1 MARVKIDETI
11 LEDVA
16 LTMSGGR
23 LCLRWAADA
32 WDGTLDSAAELLGV
46 ADELREVDADG
57 MTVALYAVRGLASL
71 RMDAE
76 HAAMEAVLCVDP
88 MEVSAAEKLGQ
99 QLEAQGR
106 TLGAAIEAQSTA
118 LGAAIEAQSTALGA
132 AIEAQST
139 ALGERIDGQAALLGA
154 ARVAARRT
162 VAADA
167 DAMTADE
174 LSDCVPLFDA
184 WDGSSVAYAMGDIVA
199 YSGALYRCAQAHTS
213 QAGWTPD
220 ATRALWTPMGVSADD
235 PEAVP
240 EWVQPTGAHDAY
252 AKGSHVMHNGT
263 EWVSDLDAN
272 VWEPGVSG
280 WTQVGGDAG

>member
-1 MARVKIDETI
+1 MQIRINDTTYPADGITVRGEALSIQMPRGDWTLETLMEALAPGSAPQVRVLDEEGVTTAI
-11 LEDVA
+11 YAAHAVTELA
-16 LTMSGGR
+16 LTKESGVRVGMQVEP
-23 LCLRWAADA
+23 LEQTQADA
-32 WDGTLDSAAELLGV
+32 LSERIAAQARTIEEQ
-46 ADELREVDADG
+46 A
-57 MTVALYAVRGLASL
+57 
-71 RMDAE
+71 
-76 HAAMEAVLCVDP
+76 
-88 MEVSAAEKLGQ
+88 Q
-99 QLEAQGR
+99 QL
-106 TLGAAIEAQSTA
+106 S
-118 LGAAIEAQSTALGA
+118 
-132 AIEAQST
+132 
-139 ALGERIDGQAALLGA
+139 GQAALLGA

-174 LSDCVPLFDA
+174 MAACAPLFDA
-184 WDGSSVAYAMGDIVA
+184 WDGGSVAYAVDDIVA
-199 YSGALYRCAQAHTS
+199 YDGALYRCAQAHTS

-220 ATRALWTPMGVSADD
+220 ATRALWTPMGLSMDD

-280 WTQVGGDAG
+280 WTQVDAQSGEAK

>member
-46 ADELREVDADG
+46 ASELREVDADG

-88 MEVSAAEKLGQ
+88 MEVGAAEKLGQ
-99 QLEAQGR
+99 QIEQQSR
-106 TLGAAIEAQSTA
+106 ELGAAIEAQGRTF
-118 LGAAIEAQSTALGA
+118 GA

-174 LSDCVPLFDA
+174 LAAYAPLFDA
-184 WDGSSVAYAMGDIVA
+184 WDGGSVAYSVDDIVA
-199 YSGALYRCAQAHTS
+199 YDGALYRCAQAHTS

-252 AKGSHVMHNGT
+252 AKGSHVMHGGI

>member
-1 MARVKIDETI
+1 MARIKIDDWLI
-11 LEDVA
+11 EDAA

-46 ADELREVDADG
+46 ASELREVDADN

-88 MEVSAAEKLGQ
+88 MEVGAAEKLGQ

-106 TLGAAIEAQSTA
+106 TLGAAIEAQS
-118 LGAAIEAQSTALGA
+118 AA
-132 AIEAQST
+132 
-139 ALGERIDGQAALLGA
+139 LGA

-174 LSDCVPLFDA
+174 LAACAPLFDA
-184 WDGSSVAYAMGDIVA
+184 WDGGSVAYSVDDIVA
-199 YSGALYRCAQAHTS
+199 YDGALYRCAQAHTS

-220 ATRALWTPMGVSADD
+220 ISRALWTPMGVSADD

>member
-1 MARVKIDETI
+1 MQIQINDTTYPADGITVRGEALSIQMPRGEWTLETLMEALAPGSAPQVRVLDEEGVTTAI
-11 LEDVA
+11 YAAHAVTELTLTQGGGVRVGMQVEPLEQ
-16 LTMSGGR
+16 TQ
-23 LCLRWAADA
+23 ADA
-32 WDGTLDSAAELLGV
+32 LSERMAAQARTIGEQQ
-46 ADELREVDADG
+46 AD
-57 MTVALYAVRGLASL
+57 
-71 RMDAE
+71 
-76 HAAMEAVLCVDP
+76 
-88 MEVSAAEKLGQ
+88 
-99 QLEAQGR
+99 
-106 TLGAAIEAQSTA
+106 IEAQ
-118 LGAAIEAQSTALGA
+118 AQQLS
-132 AIEAQST
+132 
-139 ALGERIDGQAALLGA
+139 GQAALLGA

-174 LSDCVPLFDA
+174 LAACAPLFDA
-184 WDGSSVAYAMGDIVA
+184 WDGGGMAYAAGGIVA
-199 YSGALYRCAQAHTS
+199 YGGALYRCAQAHTS

-280 WTQVGGDAG
+280 WTQVDAQSGEAK

>member
-1 MARVKIDETI
+1 MARIKIGDWLI
-11 LEDVA
+11 EDAA
-16 LTMSGGR
+16 LTTSGGR

-46 ADELREVDADG
+46 ASELREVDADN

-88 MEVSAAEKLGQ
+88 MEVGAAEKLGQ
-99 QLEAQGR
+99 QIEQQGR
-106 TLGAAIEAQSTA
+106 ELGAAIEAQSTA
-118 LGAAIEAQSTALGA
+118 LGK
-132 AIEAQST
+132 
-139 ALGERIDGQAALLGA
+139 RIDGQEALLGA

-174 LSDCVPLFDA
+174 LSVCVPLFDV
-184 WDGSSVAYAMGDIVA
+184 WSGDNLYYAVDTIVA
-199 YSGALYRCAQAHTS
+199 YEGTLYRCAQAHTS

-220 ATRALWTPMGVSADD
+220 ISRALWTPMGISADD

-240 EWVQPTGAHDAY
+240 DWVQPTGAHDAY
-252 AKGSHVMHNGT
+252 PKGAHVMHNGT

-280 WTQVGGDAG
+280 WTQVDGDAG

>member
-46 ADELREVDADG
+46 ADELRELDADD

-76 HAAMEAVLCVDP
+76 HATMEAVLCVDP
-88 MEVSAAEKLGQ
+88 MEVGAAEKLGQ
-99 QLEAQGR
+99 QIEQQSR
-106 TLGAAIEAQSTA
+106 ELGAAIEAAETA
-118 LGAAIEAQSTALGA
+118 LGD
-132 AIEAQST
+132 
-139 ALGERIDGQAALLGA
+139 RIDGQQALLGA

-174 LSDCVPLFDA
+174 LAACAPLFDA
-184 WDGSSVAYAMGDIVA
+184 WAGGSVVYAVGDIVA

-220 ATRALWTPMGVSADD
+220 ISRALWTPMGISADD

-240 EWVQPTGAHDAY
+240 DWVQPTGAHDAY
-252 AKGSHVMHNGT
+252 PMGAHVMHGGI
-263 EWVSDLDAN
+263 EWVSDVDAN

-280 WTQVGGDAG
+280 WTQVDGDDG

>member
-46 ADELREVDADG
+46 ASELRELDADG

-88 MEVSAAEKLGQ
+88 MEVGAAEKLGQ
-99 QLEAQGR
+99 QIEQQGR
-106 TLGAAIEAQSTA
+106 E
-118 LGAAIEAQSTALGA
+118 LGA

-139 ALGERIDGQAALLGA
+139 ALGERINGQAALLGA

-167 DAMTADE
+167 NAMTADE
-174 LSDCVPLFDA
+174 LAACVPLFDA
-184 WDGSSVAYAMGDIVA
+184 WDGGSVAYAVGDIVA

-220 ATRALWTPMGVSADD
+220 AVRALWTPMGATEDD

-252 AKGSHVMHNGT
+252 PMGAHVMHGGI
-263 EWVSDLDAN
+263 EWVSDVDAN

>member
-1 MARVKIDETI
+1 MARIKIGDWLI
-11 LEDVA
+11 EDAA
-16 LTMSGGR
+16 LTTSGGR

-46 ADELREVDADG
+46 ASELREVDADN

-88 MEVSAAEKLGQ
+88 MEVGAAEKLGQ
-99 QLEAQGR
+99 QIEQQGR
-106 TLGAAIEAQSTA
+106 ELGAAIEAQSTA
-118 LGAAIEAQSTALGA
+118 LGK
-132 AIEAQST
+132 
-139 ALGERIDGQAALLGA
+139 RIDGQEALLGA

-167 DAMTADE
+167 DAMTADA
-174 LSDCVPLFDA
+174 LSVCVPLFDV
-184 WDGSSVAYAMGDIVA
+184 WSGDNLYYAVDTIVA
-199 YSGALYRCAQAHTS
+199 YEGTLYRCAQAHTS

-220 ATRALWTPMGVSADD
+220 ISRALWTPMGISADD

-240 EWVQPTGAHDAY
+240 DWVQPTGAHDAY
-252 AKGSHVMHNGT
+252 PKGAHVMHNGT

-280 WTQVGGDAG
+280 WTQVDGDAG

>member
-1 MARVKIDETI
+1 MARIKIGDWLI
-11 LEDVA
+11 EDAA

-46 ADELREVDADG
+46 ADELRELDADD

-76 HAAMEAVLCVDP
+76 RAAMEAVLCVDP
-88 MEVSAAEKLGQ
+88 MEVGAAEKLGQ
-99 QLEAQGR
+99 QIEQQGR
-106 TLGAAIEAQSTA
+106 DLSAAIEAQSTA
-118 LGAAIEAQSTALGA
+118 LGK
-132 AIEAQST
+132 
-139 ALGERIDGQAALLGA
+139 RIDGQEALLGA

-220 ATRALWTPMGVSADD
+220 ISRALWTPMGISADD

-240 EWVQPTGAHDAY
+240 DWVQPTGAHDAY
-252 AKGSHVMHNGT
+252 PKGAHVMHGGI

>member
-1 MARVKIDETI
+1 MARIKIGDWLI
-11 LEDVA
+11 EDAA

-46 ADELREVDADG
+46 ASELREVDADN

-88 MEVSAAEKLGQ
+88 MEVGAAEKLGQ
-99 QLEAQGR
+99 QIEQQGR
-106 TLGAAIEAQSTA
+106 ELGAAIEAQGRTF
-118 LGAAIEAQSTALGA
+118 GA

-174 LSDCVPLFDA
+174 LAACAPLFDA
-184 WDGSSVAYAMGDIVA
+184 WDGGSVAYTVGDIVA

-220 ATRALWTPMGVSADD
+220 TTRALWTPMGVSADD

-252 AKGSHVMHNGT
+252 AKGSHVMHGGI

-280 WTQVGGDAG
+280 WSQVGGDAG

>member
-1 MARVKIDETI
+1 MAKVKIDETI
-11 LEDVA
+11 LEDAA

-46 ADELREVDADG
+46 ADELRELDADD

-88 MEVSAAEKLGQ
+88 MEVGAAEKLGQ
-99 QLEAQGR
+99 QIEQQSR
-106 TLGAAIEAQSTA
+106 ELGAAIEAQSTA
-118 LGAAIEAQSTALGA
+118 LGK
-132 AIEAQST
+132 
-139 ALGERIDGQAALLGA
+139 RIDGQEALLGA

-174 LSDCVPLFDA
+174 LAACAPLFDA
-184 WDGSSVAYAMGDIVA
+184 WDGGSVAYSVDDIVA
-199 YSGALYRCAQAHTS
+199 YDGALYRCAQAHTS

-220 ATRALWTPMGVSADD
+220 ISRALWTPMGISADD

-240 EWVQPTGAHDAY
+240 DWVQPTGSHDAY
-252 AKGSHVMHNGT
+252 PKDSHVMHNGV
-263 EWVSDLDAN
+263 EWVSDMDGN

-280 WTQVGGDAG
+280 WTQVDGDAG

>member
-1 MARVKIDETI
+1 MARIKIGDWLI
-11 LEDVA
+11 EDAV

-32 WDGTLDSAAELLGV
+32 WDGTLDSAAEMLGV
-46 ADELREVDADG
+46 ASELREVDADD

-88 MEVSAAEKLGQ
+88 MEVGAAEKLGQ
-99 QLEAQGR
+99 QIEQQSR
-106 TLGAAIEAQSTA
+106 ELGAAIEAQSTA
-118 LGAAIEAQSTALGA
+118 LGAAIETALGK
-132 AIEAQST
+132 I
-139 ALGERIDGQAALLGA
+139 IDGQAALLGA
-154 ARVAARRT
+154 TRVAARRT

-167 DAMTADE
+167 DAMSADE
-174 LSDCVPLFDA
+174 LAACAPLFDA
-184 WDGSSVAYAMGDIVA
+184 WDGGSVVYTVGDIVA
-199 YSGALYRCAQAHTS
+199 YNGTLYRCAQAHTS

-220 ATRALWTPMGVSADD
+220 AVRALWTPMGVSADD

-252 AKGSHVMHNGT
+252 AKGSHVMHGGV

-280 WTQVGGDAG
+280 WTQVDGDAG

>member
-1 MARVKIDETI
+1 MARIKIGDWLI
-11 LEDVA
+11 EDAA

-46 ADELREVDADG
+46 ADELREVDADD

-88 MEVSAAEKLGQ
+88 MEVGAAEKLGQ
-99 QLEAQGR
+99 QIEQQGR
-106 TLGAAIEAQSTA
+106 ELGAAIEAQSTA
-118 LGAAIEAQSTALGA
+118 LGK
-132 AIEAQST
+132 
-139 ALGERIDGQAALLGA
+139 RIDGQEALLGA

-162 VAADA
+162 V
-167 DAMTADE
+167 TADE
-174 LSDCVPLFDA
+174 LAACAPLFDA
-184 WDGSSVAYAMGDIVA
+184 WDSSSVAYAMGDIVA

-220 ATRALWTPMGVSADD
+220 ISRSLWTPMGISADD

-240 EWVQPTGAHDAY
+240 DWVQPTGAHDAY
-252 AKGSHVMHNGT
+252 AKGSHVMHGGV

-280 WTQVGGDAG
+280 WTQVDGDAG

>member
-11 LEDVA
+11 LEDAA

-46 ADELREVDADG
+46 ADELRELDADD

-88 MEVSAAEKLGQ
+88 MEVGAAEKLGQ
-99 QLEAQGR
+99 QIEAQGR
-106 TLGAAIEAQSTA
+106 TLSAAIEAQSTA
-118 LGAAIEAQSTALGA
+118 LGAAIGA
-132 AIEAQST
+132 AET

-162 VAADA
+162 VVADA
-167 DAMTADE
+167 DAM
-174 LSDCVPLFDA
+174 
-184 WDGSSVAYAMGDIVA
+184 
-199 YSGALYRCAQAHTS
+199 S

-220 ATRALWTPMGVSADD
+220 ATRALWTPMGVSSED

-252 AKGSHVMHNGT
+252 AKGSHVMHGGV

-280 WTQVGGDAG
+280 WTQVDGDAG

>member
-1 MARVKIDETI
+1 MARIKIDDWLI
-11 LEDVA
+11 EDAA

-32 WDGTLDSAAELLGV
+32 WDGTLDGAAELLGV
-46 ADELREVDADG
+46 ASELREVDADDV
-57 MTVALYAVRGLASL
+57 TVALYAVRGLASL

-76 HAAMEAVLCVDP
+76 HASMEAVLCVDP
-88 MEVSAAEKLGQ
+88 MEVGAAEKLGQ
-99 QLEAQGR
+99 QIEQQGR
-106 TLGAAIEAQSTA
+106 ELGAAIEAQSTA
-118 LGAAIEAQSTALGA
+118 LGK
-132 AIEAQST
+132 
-139 ALGERIDGQAALLGA
+139 RIAGQEALLGA

-162 VAADA
+162 VEADA

-174 LSDCVPLFDA
+174 LAACVPLFDA

-199 YSGALYRCAQAHTS
+199 YSGAMYRCAQAHTS

-220 ATRALWTPMGVSADD
+220 IFRALWTPMGISADD

-240 EWVQPTGAHDAY
+240 DWVQPTGSHDAY
-252 AKGSHVMHNGT
+252 PKDSHVMHNGI
-263 EWVSDLDAN
+263 EWVSNMDGN

>member
-46 ADELREVDADG
+46 ADELRELDADN

-76 HAAMEAVLCVDP
+76 HNAMEAVLCVDP
-88 MEVSAAEKLGQ
+88 MEVGAAEKLGQ
-99 QLEAQGR
+99 QIEQQGR
-106 TLGAAIEAQSTA
+106 ELGAAIEAQSTA
-118 LGAAIEAQSTALGA
+118 LGK
-132 AIEAQST
+132 
-139 ALGERIDGQAALLGA
+139 RIDGQAALLGA

-167 DAMTADE
+167 DNMTADE
-174 LSDCVPLFDA
+174 LSDCVPLFDT
-184 WDGSSVAYAMGDIVA
+184 WDGSSVAYAVGDIVA

-220 ATRALWTPMGVSADD
+220 TTRALWTPMGISADD

-252 AKGSHVMHNGT
+252 PKGAHVMHGGI